1 VQRAVQV
8 LQFADV
14 INRHDFI
21 DVIVQGAD
29 PGHFRVGTC
38 VRSAESSIAAP
49 AGSGGGPSW
58 ILGGNTRR
66 ALPRTVWRI
75 VRLLRDWDVDILHS
89 HHYDQA
95 VIGWLATRVHRST
108 RHVVGRHYS
117 DAIYRLP
124 RGPKRQALLSLEQ
137 RVNSAA
143 SRIIVPSVYILD
155 LLATRQ
161 GVSRE
166 KIDVIPYG
174 FEPRKY
180 RPPAHSESL
189 KLRHELGL
197 GDELVLGTFARL
209 HEEKGHRFLLDA
221 LCQLAPRRSGLTLL
235 VVGEGPE
242 RLAIERQIG
251 ASGLTDRVRL
261 LGWRRDAI
269 AIMSAIDI
277 VVQPTLHE
285 AFSQV
290 MVEALWMRKP
300 LIMTDVSGSA
310 EVVRDGETAL
320 LVRKGDALALAHAIE
335 RLADDGPLRSRL
347 GNSGR
352 AYVEA
357 NLCVEKI
364 IPQYER
370 AYLRALAG

>member
-1 VQRAVQV
+1 MHRAVRV

-29 PGHFRVGTC
+29 PGNFRVATC
-38 VRSAESSIAAP
+38 VRSADSKIAAP

-58 ILGGNTRR
+58 LLGGNTRR
-66 ALPRTVWRI
+66 ALPRTVWRV
-75 VRLLRDWDVDILHS
+75 VRLLREWDVDILHS
-89 HHYDQA
+89 HHYDQS
-95 VIGWLATRVHRST
+95 VIGWLATRLHRST

-124 RGPKRQALLSLEQ
+124 RGHKRQALLSLEQ

-161 GVSRE
+161 GVRRE

-180 RPPAHSESL
+180 SHVAPSESL
-189 KLRHELGL
+189 KLRQELGL

-209 HEEKGHRFLLDA
+209 HEEKGHRFLLEA
-221 LCQLAPRRSGLTLL
+221 LCQLAPRLSGLTLL

-269 AIMSAIDI
+269 VIMSAVDI

-300 LIMTDVSGSA
+300 LIMTDVSGTA

-320 LVRKGDALALAHAIE
+320 LVRKGNAQALAHAIE
-335 RLADDGPLRSRL
+335 RLADDDSLRSRV
-347 GNSGR
+347 GNNGR

-364 IPQYER
+364 IPLYEE

>member
-1 VQRAVQV
+1 
-8 LQFADV
+8 
-14 INRHDFI
+14 
-21 DVIVQGAD
+21 
-29 PGHFRVGTC
+29 
-38 VRSAESSIAAP
+38 
-49 AGSGGGPSW
+49 
-58 ILGGNTRR
+58 
-66 ALPRTVWRI
+66 
-75 VRLLRDWDVDILHS
+75 
-89 HHYDQA
+89 
-95 VIGWLATRVHRST
+95 
-108 RHVVGRHYS
+108 
-117 DAIYRLP
+117 
-124 RGPKRQALLSLEQ
+124 
-137 RVNSAA
+137 
-143 SRIIVPSVYILD
+143 
-155 LLATRQ
+155 
-161 GVSRE
+161 
-166 KIDVIPYG
+166 
-174 FEPRKY
+174 
-180 RPPAHSESL
+180 
-189 KLRHELGL
+189 
-197 GDELVLGTFARL
+197 
-209 HEEKGHRFLLDA
+209 
-221 LCQLAPRRSGLTLL
+221 